1 MLSVIWVLMVCTALV
16 VGLCNGRLEAVGAA
30 ALTGASEAITLCL
43 AIAGPIC
50 LWSGV
55 MELMKSAGV
64 AAWLSRCLRPALSKL
79 FPQAAKEPETLEKI
93 SANVSANLLG
103 LGNAATPLGVEAAKA
118 LHRHCTGDTASDE
131 LCRLVVL
138 NTASLQ
144 LIPSTIAAV
153 RAGLGAVAPF
163 DILPAVWLTSLTAL
177 VAGLG
182 TAWLCGWIAGRV
194 KPCGSHA

>member
-1 MLSVIWVLMVCTALV
+1 MLSVIWVIMVCASLIT
-16 VGLCNGRLEAVGAA
+16 GLCTGRLEAVSAA

-55 MELMKSAGV
+55 MELLQSAGM
-64 AAWLSRCLRPALSKL
+64 AARLSRCLRPLLRRL
-79 FPQAAKEPETLEKI
+79 FPKAAKEPETLEKI

-103 LGNAATPLGVEAAKA
+103 LGNAATPLGIAAARA
-118 LHRHCTGDTASDE
+118 LHRPGANAAASDE

-153 RAGLGAVAPF
+153 RAGLGAASPF
-163 DILPAVWLTSLTAL
+163 DILPAVWLSSLAAL
-177 VAGLG
+177 AAGLG
-182 TAWLCGWIAGRV
+182 TAWLCGRV
-194 KPCGSHA
+194 GERVNPCSSHV